1 MIVGD
6 IVVTDS
12 AYNDTAV
19 AQLYGFDC
27 NLINS
32 TESLTDELS
41 NLLKNSKIEYKRGK
55 HWTNDARYME
65 TYEQVT
71 EYRSKWGTM
80 HRNGGRWTFYCGE
93 LQKVSRVCNLYCFR
107 YYCKRRLEFVFG

>member
-41 NLLKNSKIEYKRGK
+41 N
-55 HWTNDARYME
+55 
-65 TYEQVT
+65 
-71 EYRSKWGTM
+71 
-80 HRNGGRWTFYCGE
+80 
-93 LQKVSRVCNLYCFR
+93 
-107 YYCKRRLEFVFG
+107 